1 MRTLVKICTHILE
14 AVGAA
19 VLFVLTMMVF
29 LNVVLRYGFN
39 SGIMV
44 TEELGRYFLVWLVFA
59 GAILAAGSDSH
70 VRVDVFLNK
79 LPRLPKA
86 YMEIACD
93 LIMIYCCWLIA
104 VGGWAQTK
112 LNVHNYLAVSGL
124 PESWLYGS
132 GFLAGLLIGIILL
145 VRMAGRIA
153 SLGKPAAARTAE
165 NGADN
170 DRRVE

>member
-1 MRTLVKICTHILE
+1 MRAIVKVCTRILE

-59 GAILAAGSDSH
+59 GAILAAGAESH
-70 VRVDVFLNK
+70 VRVDLFLNK
-79 LPRLPKA
+79 IPRLPKA
-86 YMEIACD
+86 YVEIFCD
-93 LIMIYCCWLIA
+93 LVMIYCCWLITT
-104 VGGWAQTK
+104 GGWAQTK

-132 GFLAGLLIGIILL
+132 GFLAGLFIGIILL
-145 VRMAGRIA
+145 FRLAGRIA
-153 SLGKPAAARTAE
+153 SLGKPVAE
-165 NGADN
+165 PENKSEGSDSWA
-170 DRRVE
+170 